1 MNTNKVTFVVKKLYY
16 SSVLIL
22 SIVSILLA
30 LFDISNII
38 SVNATPFVYADRGI
52 LIFFWIDYLIRLF
65 KSENKK
71 KFLKDNIFDL
81 LAIIPFD
88 SIFYFFRA
96 FRVLRVIKLLR
107 LIRIVGFT
115 GKIQKSVKRFFKTN
129 GFVYLIIVTIVLVLL
144 GAEIYSVAENTNYF
158 DSIWWAI
165 ATTTTVGYGDISPH
179 TEVGRFVAVILML
192 LGIGLIG
199 SVTSTV
205 TAFFVEEK
213 NDSQNDK
220 LEQELSDIKQELRL
234 LREELGKGR

>member
-1 MNTNKVTFVVKKLYY
+1 MKKFYY
-16 SSVLIL
+16 LSVLVL
-22 SIVSILLA
+22 SLISILLA
-30 LFDISNII
+30 LLDISNVINLNI
-38 SVNATPFVYADRGI
+38 SPFSYADRSI
-52 LIFFWIDYLIRLF
+52 LVFFWIDYIVRLF

-71 KFLKDNIFDL
+71 SFLKDNIFDL
-81 LAIIPFD
+81 LAITPFD
-88 SIFYFFRA
+88 TIFYFFRA

-107 LIRIVGFT
+107 LIRIIGFT

-129 GFVYLIIVTIVLVLL
+129 GFMYLVIVTVILVLL

-220 LEQELSDIKQELRL
+220 LEQELSDIKQELQF
-234 LREELGKGR
+234 LREEIRKER